1 MCLFKQ
7 GDLDLGEMSRED
19 AANQMFVMG
28 AASPIVGF
36 LGQALAAKA
45 QRDAI
50 EERNDAIQEST
61 LENLSRQYRA
71 ISRRD
76 QQVARQ
82 ASQELEALSRETTA
96 MVSTQVVA
104 AAESGTIGASVS
116 EAMGATLQAEGRA
129 SVAVRQQLADALVE
143 SEMRKD
149 DLHRAAMNK
158 FASLGETIDGPSILG
173 LGVGLYG
180 ARLDAFKKFAQ

>member
-1 MCLFKQ
+1 MCLFKE
-7 GDLDLGEMSRED
+7 GDLDLSEMSREE
-19 AANQMFVMG
+19 AANQMFLMSSV
-28 AASPIVGF
+28 SPIVGF
-36 LGQALAAKA
+36 LGQSIAAKE
-45 QRDAI
+45 QREAI
-50 EERNDAIQEST
+50 EERNEAIQAST
-61 LENLSRQYRA
+61 LENLSQQYRA

-76 QQVARQ
+76 QQIARQ
-82 ASQELEALSRETTA
+82 ASQELEALSRETMA
-96 MVSTQVVA
+96 MVSTQGVA
-104 AAESGTIGASVS
+104 AAESCTTGASVS

-129 SVAVRQQLADALVE
+129 SVAIRQQLADALVE

-173 LGVGLYG
+173 LGAGLFG